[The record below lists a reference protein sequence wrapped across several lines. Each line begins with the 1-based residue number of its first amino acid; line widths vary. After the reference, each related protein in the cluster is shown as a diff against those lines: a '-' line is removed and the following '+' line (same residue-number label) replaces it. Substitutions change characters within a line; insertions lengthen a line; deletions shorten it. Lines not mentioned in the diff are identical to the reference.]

1 MENIK
6 VKDIKTASSEGV
18 KIKEYNSEEATGQ
31 KDKMTF
37 ALYYADGVA
46 VDKFEFEVT
55 KDETYDIINFADDT
69 LEQAIW
75 GAKIDM
81 KKEEIRKWK
90 KINAT
95 NYRAKYPIPTKAMEA
110 RFAMGKKMIIDFLA
124 NNHKKYEDDARI
136 EGELNDGEA
145 FFK

>member
-6 VKDIKTASSEGV
+6 VKDIKTTSREGV

-75 GAKIDM
+75 GAKVDM

-90 KINAT
+90 KLNAT
-95 NYRAKYPIPTKAMEA
+95 NYRAKYPIPVNAMKA
-110 RFAMGKKMIIDFLA
+110 RFEMGKKMIISFLE

-136 EGELNDGEA
+136 ETEMNEGTE

>member
-6 VKDIKTASSEGV
+6 VKDIKVTTTEGV
-18 KIKEYNSEEATGQ
+18 NVKEYNSEEATGQ

-37 ALYYADGVA
+37 ALYYQDGVA
-46 VDKFEFEVT
+46 VDKYEFEVT
-55 KDETYDIINFADDT
+55 KNETYDIINFADDT

-81 KKEEIRKWK
+81 EKEEIRKWK
-90 KINAT
+90 KLNAT
-95 NYRAKYPIPTKAMEA
+95 NYRAKYPIPVNAMKSRFEKGKA
-110 RFAMGKKMIIDFLA
+110 MIIDFLA

-136 EGELNDGEA
+136 ENELNEGEG